1 MPNQY
6 SGSFEHKIQ
15 ERFSCT
21 AKELLEKL
29 ASENLSYQEAE
40 KKIGI
45 THGTIRKWARRYGIK
60 LKAAANAG
68 SYDEFR
74 QSFFSMELNRN
85 NFLSRTWYRA
95 S

>member
-21 AKELLEKL
+21 AKELLERL
-29 ASENLSYQEAE
+29 SNENLSYFEAE
-40 KKIGI
+40 KRIGI

-60 LKAAANAG
+60 LKAAAN
-68 SYDEFR
+68 SNHQDDFR
-74 QSFFSMELNRN
+74 QHFFANELNVY
-85 NFLSRTWYRA
+85 NFLSRDWLKV